1 MQKSLQ
7 PSPDPS
13 HPLPRSPP
21 AQSTMAALTQS
32 KVFAAVPLAARRM
45 LAARRVSDLWG
56 LPAGLP
62 QLCLP

>member
-1 MQKSLQ
+1 
-7 PSPDPS
+7 
-13 HPLPRSPP
+13 
-21 AQSTMAALTQS
+21 MAALTQS